1 MSLNPKNLFT
11 KAAALLDRFGHMSLW
26 FVVSLALLLIVAPI
40 NPVLLASYLWALSKI
55 SAAAAVG
62 YGFDWAAFRD
72 ANPKDLDG
80 GIEQAMA
87 QTRRATIMAAAM
99 IAAGLIG

>member
-1 MSLNPKNLFT
+1 MSHKNLFT

-26 FVVSLALLLIVAPI
+26 FVVSLALLLIVAPL

-55 SAAAAVG
+55 SAAAAIG

-72 ANPKDLDG
+72 FEPSRLEP